1 MHVQCNEAQCSQGPE
16 SISKCLNT
24 SLTILFFYLRP
35 PFSTSGLCSET
46 SLSLGLSLFS
56 GFRFILQLR
65 KKKKTEST
73 MLM

>member
-24 SLTILFFYLRP
+24 YLTILLFSFTSSLTI
-35 PFSTSGLCSET
+35 SLCSKHS
-46 SLSLGLSLFS
+46 SLRILTVHVFVNLGLFCKLE
-56 GFRFILQLR
+56 
-65 KKKKTEST
+65 KKTVST